1 MPGDRSA
8 TRVDGPAERLAVE
21 QGWELLELFRVEAER
36 ARTMSFPYGFDPEL
50 DISWQPLGIGHGDL
64 GMALV
69 YSAADQLDPDGGWD
83 HSAMDHVRAAA
94 ESFPDTPMAGVGL
107 FSGTSALA
115 FCLRAL
121 SREGER
127 YARAI
132 VDVEAML
139 ATRLR
144 RELQRV
150 DPHAGVSTDFYDVIV
165 GLCGAVT
172 YVMTTAARETELGE
186 SAVQAIGTLAALS
199 LVDFPGGLWTPPEK
213 VGELEGRLRPELW
226 AGYLNC
232 GFAHGIAGA
241 LNLLGQAC
249 DRGIGGD
256 VVAEATDRLAD
267 LLVEVSTTRSGLD
280 VPANVPLQRFREGEG
295 ESGTARTRYAWCY
308 GNLGAALPFHNS
320 RHLAARHPDVLT
332 RLLDTS
338 GRTADDMGL
347 DNPTLCHGT
356 AGKLVLERAMLG
368 ADTVPDNVAG
378 LLAQRNPE
386 RVFGFDNIQSSCP
399 TLDSPGLLDGS
410 GGAAVALVSL
420 AAPPDAL
427 HAVRMFTGR
436 WPS

>member
-8 TRVDGPAERLAVE
+8 TTAHCPVERLAVE
-21 QGWELLELFRVEAER
+21 QGWELLELFRSNAQR
-36 ARTMSFPYGFDPEL
+36 ARTMSFPYGFDPEF
-50 DISWQPLGIGHGDL
+50 DITWQPLGVGHGDL
-64 GMALV
+64 GLALV
-69 YSAADQLDPDGGWD
+69 YSAADQLDSEGGWD
-83 HSAMDHVRAAA
+83 RSAMEHVRAAA
-94 ESFPDTPMAGVGL
+94 DRFPDTPMAGVGL

-121 SREGER
+121 SRDGER
-127 YARAI
+127 YGRAI
-132 VDVEAML
+132 ADVEAVL
-139 ATRLR
+139 ATQLR
-144 RELQRV
+144 RELLRV
-150 DPHAGVSTDFYDVIV
+150 DAHAGVATDFYDVIV
-165 GLCGAVT
+165 GLAGAVT
-172 YVMTTAARETELGE
+172 YVMTTAARETALAEL
-186 SAVQAIGTLAALS
+186 AVRAIGDVAALS
-199 LVDFPGGLWTPPEK
+199 LVDAPGGLWTPPEK

-232 GFAHGIAGA
+232 GFAHGIAGV

-256 VVAEATDRLAD
+256 LVVEATDRLAD
-267 LLVEVSTTRSGLD
+267 QLVEVSTTPAALD
-280 VPANVPLQRFREGEG
+280 VPANVPLHRFHDGERE
-295 ESGTARTRYAWCY
+295 SARARTRYAWCY

-320 RHLAARHPDVLT
+320 RHLAARHPGLLA

-338 GRTADDMGL
+338 GRTPEDMGL

-368 ADTVPDNVAG
+368 PETVHDNVSG

-386 RVFGFDNIQSSCP
+386 RVFGFDNVQPSCP
-399 TLDSPGLLDGS
+399 TLDSPGLLDGT
-410 GGAAVALVSL
+410 GGAAVALLSL

-436 WPS
+436 WPE